1 MKLHKKYL
9 SIALIGLIC
18 LPAGCGQGGSAQSAT
33 PPAPT
38 TTTLPADQYPK
49 TQIYFAPDI
58 DPMVQDRVR
67 ITVAGA
73 EEIWGPVKDLEIW
86 VTGLDP
92 EAALTFRDEFCV
104 IRKKTETE
112 SMYCDYKADKNTY
125 LFVDFA
131 NQSKEG
137 GKTYEDDGPLAF
149 FQAFSKPSG
158 YIVMPY
164 PHGLASKWPV
174 PSEID
179 QITIFHEYF
188 HAVQEAARNLV
199 EAKPFADY
207 ELMTGWMK
215 EATKTFFK
223 YDLLEPRWFMEGLAI
238 AMSENY
244 VLRLRKEGKID
255 VESDKGTYKPDLIP
269 TFSGFLYET
278 LYEVGE
284 LLEAEPNLRLKTLTD
299 SENGRTPYV
308 FGIWAINYLMVEN
321 GPDVFLN
328 NFYPAIQE
336 LGWEK
341 AFSNAFGKSIDQFYT
356 DFDQFI
362 RQPQDDLIQFL
373 VSSRVDSW

>member
-38 TTTLPADQYPK
+38 TTTLPVDQYPK

-92 EAALTFRDEFCV
+92 EAALTFRDEFCI

-131 NQSKEG
+131 NQSKKG
-137 GKTYEDDGPLAF
+137 RKTYKDNGPLAF

-174 PSEID
+174 PSELD
-179 QITIFHEYF
+179 QITILHEYF

-223 YDLLEPRWFMEGLAI
+223 YDLDEPSWFTEGLAI

-255 VESDKGTYKPDLIP
+255 VESDKGTYKPDL
-269 TFSGFLYET
+269 TTSFSGFLFET
-278 LYEVGE
+278 LYEVGD

-321 GPDVFLN
+321 SPEVFLN

-341 AFSNAFGKSIDQFYT
+341 AFYRTFGKSIDQFYT
-356 DFDQFI
+356 NFDQFI

-373 VSSRVDSW
+373 ISSRVDSW

>member
-1 MKLHKKYL
+1 
-9 SIALIGLIC
+9 
-18 LPAGCGQGGSAQSAT
+18 
-33 PPAPT
+33 
-38 TTTLPADQYPK
+38 
-49 TQIYFAPDI
+49 
-58 DPMVQDRVR
+58 MVQDRVR

-131 NQSKEG
+131 NQSKEA

-174 PSEID
+174 PSELD

-255 VESDKGTYKPDLIP
+255 VESDKGTYKPDL
-269 TFSGFLYET
+269 TTSLSGFLFET

-328 NFYPAIQE
+328 NFYPVIQE

-341 AFSNAFGKSIDQFYT
+341 AFSNTFGKSIDQFYT

-373 VSSRVDSW
+373 IYSRVDSW

>member
-9 SIALIGLIC
+9 SMALIGLVC
-18 LPAGCGQGGSAQSAT
+18 LPAGCGQDGSASSAI

-73 EEIWGPVKDLEIW
+73 EGIWGPVKDLEIW

-92 EAALTFRDEFCV
+92 VAALTFRDEFCV
-104 IRKKTETE
+104 IRKKTDTE

-131 NQSKEG
+131 NQSKKG
-137 GKTYEDDGPLAF
+137 RKTYVDNGPLAF
-149 FQAFSKPSG
+149 FHAFSKPSG

-174 PSEID
+174 PSELD
-179 QITIFHEYF
+179 QVTIFHEYF
-188 HAVQEAARNLV
+188 HAVQEATRNLV
-199 EAKPFADY
+199 EAKPFVDY

-255 VESDKGTYKPDLIP
+255 VESDKGTYKPDL
-269 TFSGFLYET
+269 TTSLSGFLFET

-284 LLEAEPNLRLKTLTD
+284 LLEAEPNLRLKTLTG

-321 GPDVFLN
+321 DPDVFLN

-341 AFSNAFGKSIDQFYT
+341 AFSKAFGKSIDQFYT

-373 VSSRVDSW
+373 IYSRVDSW

>member
-18 LPAGCGQGGSAQSAT
+18 LPAGCGQGGSAQSGT

-92 EAALTFRDEFCV
+92 DAALTFRDEFCV
-104 IRKKTETE
+104 IRKKTDTE

-308 FGIWAINYLMVEN
+308 FGIWAINYLMVES

-341 AFSNAFGKSIDQFYT
+341 AFYRTFGKSIDQFYT

-373 VSSRVDSW
+373 ISSRVDSW

>member
-1 MKLHKKYL
+1 M
-9 SIALIGLIC
+9 
-18 LPAGCGQGGSAQSAT
+18 PV
-33 PPAPT
+33 
-38 TTTLPADQYPK
+38 DQYPK

-92 EAALTFRDEFCV
+92 VAALTFRDEFCV
-104 IRKKTETE
+104 IRKKTDTE

-341 AFSNAFGKSIDQFYT
+341 AFSQAFGKSIDQFYT

-362 RQPQDDLIQFL
+362 RQPHDDLVQFL
-373 VSSRVDSW
+373 ISSRVDSW

>member
-9 SIALIGLIC
+9 FIALIGLVC
-18 LPAGCGQGGSAQSAT
+18 LPAGCGQGESAQSAI
-33 PPAPT
+33 PQAPT
-38 TTTLPADQYPK
+38 TTTLPADQYPQ
-49 TQIYFAPDI
+49 TRIYFAPDI
-58 DPMVQDRVR
+58 APMVQDRVR
-67 ITVAGA
+67 ITVSAA

-92 EAALTFRDEFCV
+92 DAALTFRDEFCV

-131 NQSKEG
+131 NQSKEA

-149 FQAFSKPSG
+149 FNAFSKPSG

-174 PSEID
+174 PSELD
-179 QITIFHEYF
+179 QVTIFHEYF

-199 EAKPFADY
+199 EPKPFADY

-255 VESDKGTYKPDLIP
+255 VKSDKGTYSPDLI
-269 TFSGFLYET
+269 TSFSGFLFET

-328 NFYPAIQE
+328 TFYPAIQE

-341 AFSNAFGKSIDQFYT
+341 AFSQAFGKSIDDFYT

-362 RQPQDDLIQFL
+362 RQPNDDLIEFL

>member
-9 SIALIGLIC
+9 SIALIGLVC
-18 LPAGCGQGGSAQSAT
+18 LPAGCGQGGSAQSAI

-38 TTTLPADQYPK
+38 TTTLPVDQYPK

-92 EAALTFRDEFCV
+92 NAALTFRDEFCV
-104 IRKKTETE
+104 IRKKTDTE

-131 NQSKEG
+131 NQSKKG
-137 GKTYEDDGPLAF
+137 RKTYKDNGPLAF
-149 FQAFSKPSG
+149 FHAFSKPSG

-174 PSEID
+174 PSELD

-188 HAVQEAARNLV
+188 HAVQEATRNLV

-255 VESDKGTYKPDLIP
+255 VESDKGTYKPDL
-269 TFSGFLYET
+269 TTSLSGFLFET

-284 LLEAEPNLRLKTLTD
+284 LLEAEPNLRLKHLTG

-308 FGIWAINYLMVEN
+308 FGIWAINYLMVES

-341 AFSNAFGKSIDQFYT
+341 AFYRTFGKSIDQFYT

-362 RQPQDDLIQFL
+362 RQPQDDLVQFL
-373 VSSRVDSW
+373 ISSRVDSW

>member
-18 LPAGCGQGGSAQSAT
+18 LPTGCGQGGSAQSAT

-38 TTTLPADQYPK
+38 TTTLPVDQYPK

-92 EAALTFRDEFCV
+92 DAALTFRDEFCV
-104 IRKKTETE
+104 IRKKTDTE

-137 GKTYEDDGPLAF
+137 RKTYKDNGPLAF

-174 PSEID
+174 PSELD

-223 YDLLEPRWFMEGLAI
+223 YDLLEPRWFREGLAI

-255 VESDKGTYKPDLIP
+255 VESDKGTYKPDL
-269 TFSGFLYET
+269 TTSLSGFLFET
-278 LYEVGE
+278 LDEVGE

-308 FGIWAINYLMVEN
+308 FGIWAINYLMVES

-341 AFSNAFGKSIDQFYT
+341 AFYRTFGKSIDQFYT
-356 DFDQFI
+356 EFDQFI
-362 RQPQDDLIQFL
+362 RQPQDDLVQFL
-373 VSSRVDSW
+373 ISSRVDSW